1 MRFCIENKL
10 NYEIISGVTSALAA
24 ASLYGIPLTERGK
37 NSMVLFGTGHYSEG
51 EFLDLDTFVSVLNQ
65 GSPIII
71 FIGLNK
77 LIQLANRLIEQSISG
92 DTRVQ
97 ILSKV
102 SQPDAIA
109 VEGTLKNISQII
121 EDKKPSMPALV
132 FIGKNVI
139 RLNVLGRE

>member
-1 MRFCIENKL
+1 M
-10 NYEIISGVTSALAA
+10 
-24 ASLYGIPLTERGK
+24 
-37 NSMVLFGTGHYSEG
+37 
-51 EFLDLDTFVSVLNQ
+51 DLDTFVSVLNQ